1 MAMWKTIETHPF
13 IQELKKN
20 FSSSSALL
28 LEKLWD
34 SPKALIILL
43 ASHCLKKNVLIL
55 TEGERQSHLID
66 DLSYFSSLPLF
77 NFPSWETLPGEKIA
91 PSPDIIGKRFEIL
104 ATLSMQKNPF
114 IALAPLQ
121 ALLQKTLSPSSLNT
135 FILKLQKGQ
144 IFPFITL
151 SKTLS
156 LLGYKREALV
166 VDKGEFAIRGGIL
179 DIFPI
184 SSAHPF
190 RLDFFDDEI
199 EEIRIYDPISQKS
212 IEKTEK
218 ILIFPAKE
226 QQLLEKKD
234 PKELVCFTHY
244 LGEAPLII
252 FDDLLAL
259 EDKWVYLKELPGAK
273 AKSSLF
279 FTLPEIFDRIKK
291 FKKIYFTK
299 DPIASFHQDLH
310 HQTPPSSSTNLSL
323 NVFDQILKAK
333 RLSHPFYSPQAIF
346 GEPSSEKINLQNIKE
361 KSSFFQ
367 IHFLTD
373 SKTEEKSLKEKLS
386 SLSLDASAYH
396 IDTGYLSSGFILGKL
411 AVIPFTELTKRYKI
425 HREKWRNTYHTPPSE
440 FHHIE
445 KGDLVVHFHNGI
457 GKFIGIEKQ
466 KNHLGHFE
474 EFLILEYANQSKLFV
489 PLTQSHLITRYIGT
503 DQKNP
508 TLNALGTKKWQ
519 KTKISVQK
527 SIVGYAHDLLHLQA
541 SREAQG
547 GVKFPPD
554 SEETLLFEA
563 EFPFTETEDQ
573 LESISAIKKDMESD
587 KAMDRL
593 VCGDVGYGKTEV
605 AMRAAFKA
613 VVDGNK
619 QVAILVPTTV
629 LAMQHFETF
638 VARMENFPLRIG
650 VLSRFIKPKEM
661 KKNLQETAEG
671 TLDILIGTHRIISK
685 DVKFKDLGL
694 IIIDEEQRFGVR
706 AKEHLKKLKT
716 GVDCLTLSATPIPRT
731 LYFSLIGAR
740 DMSVINT
747 PPHDRLPIKTILAE
761 KEDELIKNAL
771 IRELARNGQAYFIHN
786 RVESIYQVKDQMT
799 KLIPQAKI
807 GVVHGQMNALQ
818 IDTIFHAFKTGEI
831 HILIATTIVEN
842 GIDIP
847 NANTILINHADA
859 YGLADLYQLRGRVGR
874 WNRSAYAYLL
884 ITKSRSLS
892 EPSQKRLQAL
902 VDTSGF
908 GGGMKLA
915 MRDLEIRGAG
925 DLLGVKQSGNV
936 STVGFHF
943 YCKQLKKAI
952 NALKKNQIP
961 SLFETRMDFPYDA
974 TLPSSYI
981 FETHLRMEI
990 YHRLGEVSSLEDVEK
1005 LFNEL
1010 KDRFGPLPIQAIWL
1024 YHLTRIRVFAMNH
1037 RLSLLKFGPSS
1048 LTVEQ
1053 ETKKGLDKKV
1063 TFLPP
1068 IKNPEELEKQ
1078 VIQLLTIGF
1087 GLS

>member
-1 MAMWKTIETHPF
+1 MWNEIETHPF
-13 IQELKKN
+13 IQDIKKELSV
-20 FSSSSALL
+20 SSSLL
-28 LEKLWD
+28 FEQLWD
-34 SPKALIILL
+34 SPKALITLI
-43 ASHCLKKNVLIL
+43 ASKYLKKNVLIL
-55 TEGERQSHLID
+55 TEGERQSHLMD

-104 ATLSMQKNPF
+104 ANLSTEKRPSITLTS
-114 IALAPLQ
+114 LQ
-121 ALLQKTLSPSSLNT
+121 ALLQKMMPPASLNKL
-135 FILKLQKGQ
+135 ILTLEKGQ
-144 IFPFITL
+144 SFSFTTL
-151 SKTLS
+151 PETLS
-156 LLGYKREALV
+156 LLGYKRETIAA
-166 VDKGEFAIRGGIL
+166 DKGEFAIRGGIL

-184 SSAHPF
+184 SSYHPF

-199 EEIRIYDPISQKS
+199 EDIRIYDPISQKS
-212 IEKTEK
+212 IDKAKK
-218 ILIFPAKE
+218 ILILPAKE
-226 QQLLEKKD
+226 QQLLEEKD
-234 PKELVCFTHY
+234 PKELVCLMHY
-244 LGEAPLII
+244 LGENPLII

-259 EDKWVYLKELPGAK
+259 EDKWVYLKDLPG

-279 FTLPEIFDRIKK
+279 FTLAEIFEKIKK
-291 FKKIYFTK
+291 CKKIYFIK
-299 DPIASFHQDLH
+299 EALDSFVQGTHLQSPL
-310 HQTPPSSSTNLSL
+310 SSSPKKVTF
-323 NVFDQILKAK
+323 NVFDQMLEAK
-333 RLSHPFYSPQAIF
+333 QLSHPFDSLHTLF
-346 GEPSSEKINLQNIKE
+346 GHPDSEKIELQKMKE
-361 KSSFFQ
+361 KSAIFK

-373 SKTEEKSLKEKLS
+373 SKTEEKTLTEKLS
-386 SLSLDASAYH
+386 LLSWKKGTYQISK
-396 IDTGYLSSGFILGKL
+396 GYLSNGFVLGKL
-411 AVIPFTELTKRYKI
+411 VMVPFTEFTKRYKI

-440 FHHIE
+440 FHHME

-489 PLTQSHLITRYIGT
+489 PLTQSHLINRYIGS
-503 DQKNP
+503 DQKSP
-508 TLNALGTKKWQ
+508 TLNTLGTKKWQ
-519 KTKISVQK
+519 KAKASVQK

-541 SREAQG
+541 TREAQG
-547 GVKFPPD
+547 GFKFPPD
-554 SEETLLFEA
+554 SKEMLLFEH

-573 LESISAIKKDMESD
+573 LESIAAFKKDMESK

-613 VVDGNK
+613 TVDGNK

-638 VARMENFPLRIG
+638 IARMENFPIKIG
-650 VLSRFIKPKEM
+650 VLSRFIKSKEI
-661 KKNLQETAEG
+661 KKTLQEAAEG

-685 DVKFKDLGL
+685 DVKFKNLGL

-706 AKEHLKKLKT
+706 AKEHLKKLKI

-771 IRELARNGQAYFIHN
+771 TRELARNGQAYVIHN
-786 RVESIYQVKDQMT
+786 RVESIYKIKDHIV
-799 KLIPQAKI
+799 KLIPQAAI
-807 GVVHGQMNALQ
+807 GVVHGQMEAFQ
-818 IDTIFHAFKTGEI
+818 IDALFHAFKAGEI
-831 HILIATTIVEN
+831 DILIATTIIEN

-847 NANTILINHADA
+847 NANTILIDRADT

-884 ITKSRSLS
+884 TKKSRALS

-902 VDTSGF
+902 VETSGF

-936 STVGFHF
+936 STIGFHF
-943 YCKQLKKAI
+943 YCKQLKRAI
-952 NALKKNQIP
+952 HALKKHKTP
-961 SLFETRMDFPYDA
+961 SLFETRMEFPYDA

-981 FETHLRMEI
+981 PETHLRMEI
-990 YHRLGEVSSLEDVEK
+990 YHRLGEVSSPEEVQT

-1010 KDRFGPLPIQAIWL
+1010 KDRFGALPPQVIWL
-1024 YHLTRIRVFAMNH
+1024 YHLTRIRVFAMQH
-1037 RLSLLKFGPSS
+1037 QFSLLKFGRSS
-1048 LTVEQ
+1048 LTVER
-1053 ETKKGLDKKV
+1053 ETKKGLDKK
-1063 TFLPP
+1063 TSFLPP
-1068 IKNPEELEKQ
+1068 IKTPEELEQK
-1078 VIQLLTIGF
+1078 VLQLLTLGF
-1087 GLS
+1087 ELS